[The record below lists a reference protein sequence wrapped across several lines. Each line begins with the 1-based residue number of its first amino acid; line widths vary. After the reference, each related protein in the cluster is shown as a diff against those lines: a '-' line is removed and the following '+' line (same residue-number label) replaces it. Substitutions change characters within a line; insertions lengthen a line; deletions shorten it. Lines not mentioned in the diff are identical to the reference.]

1 MEEFSTAWTEG
12 PALSVWTYDSPRGA
26 AAGKVRLE
34 RLSQRGAVVVV
45 DVATVIWIR
54 GAHRPRIGRP
64 QLGTTSLESR
74 RSTLE
79 VLLGRL
85 VFWPHGAAPD
95 MPGGVPEDVPADVP
109 AGASD
114 GLADLARELAGTGLT
129 EEFLRRVR
137 AGFLPDS
144 SALIVLSRVADFR
157 EVELVVQRGRAR
169 GDVRLAH
176 LPLTAAGLAALEA
189 FARGD
194 PPAAR

>member
-1 MEEFSTAWTEG
+1 M
-12 PALSVWTYDSPRGA
+12 
-26 AAGKVRLE
+26 
-34 RLSQRGAVVVV
+34 V

-85 VFWPHGAAPD
+85 VFWPRGAARD
-95 MPGGVPEDVPADVP
+95 MPGGVLTGVP
-109 AGASD
+109 D
-114 GLADLARELAGTGLT
+114 GVADLARELAGTGLT

-137 AGFLPDS
+137 AGFVPDS
-144 SALIVLSRVADFR
+144 SALIVLSRAADFR
-157 EVELVVQRGRAR
+157 EVELVAQRGRAR

-176 LPLTAAGLAALEA
+176 LPLTPAGLAALER

-194 PPAAR
+194 PPADR